1 MTAEYEGGG
10 FSNGAAAPAAVG
22 ADNLTSNGQQWE
34 LAPNCTSEDIRK
46 TQGGLDSQPYV
57 KWRR

>member
-1 MTAEYEGGG
+1 MTEEEEEEGMYDR
-10 FSNGAAAPAAVG
+10 AAAPAAVG
-22 ADNLTSNGQQWE
+22 ADNLTPNGQQWE